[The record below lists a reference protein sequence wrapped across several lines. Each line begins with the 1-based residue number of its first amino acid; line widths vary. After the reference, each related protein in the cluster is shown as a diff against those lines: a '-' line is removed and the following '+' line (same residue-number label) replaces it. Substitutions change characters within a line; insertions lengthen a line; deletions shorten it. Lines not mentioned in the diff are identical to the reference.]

1 MTKRN
6 PVPFRWAA
14 LTLSAL
20 VAPAPIALAVALDTL
35 HPVYAFVICTV
46 IGYVLTLGIIAVL
59 LLPALWI
66 LSWAAPIKGWLTAL
80 LGGLIA
86 FLLFLG
92 SDYIS
97 WGASGVDSG
106 PPDSTYAEWVAK
118 NWFSWEPL
126 GLVGLGVVSA
136 AAYHYLATRKSRPV
150 TPDA

>member
-20 VAPAPIALAVALDTL
+20 VIPAPIGLLTAIGSL
-35 HPVYAFVICTV
+35 HPVYAFVLFTGV
-46 IGYVLTLGIIAVL
+46 GYVFTLAIIAVL

-66 LSWAAPIKGWLTAL
+66 LSWVAPIKGWLTTL

-86 FLLFLG
+86 FPLFVG
-92 SDYIS
+92 WDYIS
-97 WGASGVDSG
+97 WHASGVDSG
-106 PPDSTYAEWVAK
+106 PPDCTYAQWIAK

-126 GLVGLGVVSA
+126 SIVGFGMVSA
-136 AAYHYLATRKSRPV
+136 AAYHFLATRKSRPV
-150 TPDA
+150 TPGA